1 MTTPRIPVTPR
12 TATTTA
18 PMPTTTPPMA
28 TPTARTPDLS
38 PALSALGRC
47 VGEEQRFLAD
57 AFTRSPHRF
66 SGGGFDDLLSLAD
79 VDDQLSGAGL
89 RRPAVRLVRDGEVLD
104 PSSWTRRARTG
115 AVWIDDLV
123 HPARTLALF
132 ADGATIVLQ
141 SLHRWWPRIAMFC
154 REIGRAHV

>member
-1 MTTPRIPVTPR
+1 MTPPRLPVTPR

-18 PMPTTTPPMA
+18 PRPTNTPPMA
-28 TPTARTPDLS
+28 TPTARTPDLAPS
-38 PALSALGRC
+38 MSALGRC

-89 RRPAVRLVRDGEVLD
+89 RRPDRKSTRLN
-104 PSSWTRRARTG
+104 SS
-115 AVWIDDLV
+115 
-123 HPARTLALF
+123 H
-132 ADGATIVLQ
+132 
-141 SLHRWWPRIAMFC
+141 
-154 REIGRAHV
+154 

>member
-89 RRPAVRLVRDGEVLD
+89 RRPRSEEHT
-104 PSSWTRRARTG
+104 SE
-115 AVWIDDLV
+115 
-123 HPARTLALF
+123 
-132 ADGATIVLQ
+132 LQ
-141 SLHRWWPRIAMFC
+141 SLMRNSYAAFC
-154 REIGRAHV
+154 

>member
-66 SGGGFDDLLSLAD
+66 SGGGFDALLRLA
-79 VDDQLSGAGL
+79 
-89 RRPAVRLVRDGEVLD
+89 AVRSEE
-104 PSSWTRRARTG
+104 RRVGKGWFQTCS
-115 AVWIDDLV
+115 
-123 HPARTLALF
+123 F
-132 ADGATIVLQ
+132 
-141 SLHRWWPRIAMFC
+141 RWSP
-154 REIGRAHV
+154 VQ